1 MRCRQ
6 SRACSTRHT
15 NSYSPVILS
24 WRPHLPPSY
33 TRGATAFIQP
43 CGRRGPS
50 LHVPPPPH
58 ARTPFCCQHLTSPPP
73 PSSSCL
79 GSPAPASTWTV
90 LIGWCETVTRPLGPR
105 MWPNPARQGR
115 ASTYELS
122 GPGPSTPPSV
132 WRASCRRR
140 QPLLAGS
147 QKCTHLRGW
156 IWRFQ
161 GLGVSGGIRSL
172 ILPTFMARPET
183 VSEE

>member
-1 MRCRQ
+1 MQTEQ
-6 SRACSTRHT
+6 SVQHPPHQLVQPRHT
-15 NSYSPVILS
+15 LVAPS
-24 WRPHLPPSY
+24 PPSLLH
-33 TRGATAFIQP
+33 P
-43 CGRRGPS
+43 RRDGFYPALRPARAIAPRS
-50 LHVPPPPH
+50 PAPH